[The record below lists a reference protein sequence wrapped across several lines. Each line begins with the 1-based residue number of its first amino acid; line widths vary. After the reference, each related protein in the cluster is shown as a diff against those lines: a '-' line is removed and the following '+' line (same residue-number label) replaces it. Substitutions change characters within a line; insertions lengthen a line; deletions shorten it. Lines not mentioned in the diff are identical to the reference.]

1 MSFLMFENSH
11 SDFKNSST
19 ITVDYHLKKRK
30 VAPLNNLESKNLEN
44 LTNDATINQKANK
57 FKRSSPIQ
65 LDGNILK
72 ISFIIILFIHHFGF
86 KLDFIS

>member
-11 SDFKNSST
+11 SDFKKSCT

-44 LTNDATINQKANK
+44 LTSNDAINQKANK

-72 ISFIIILFIHHFGF
+72 SYFMIILFIQHFGF
-86 KLDFIS
+86 